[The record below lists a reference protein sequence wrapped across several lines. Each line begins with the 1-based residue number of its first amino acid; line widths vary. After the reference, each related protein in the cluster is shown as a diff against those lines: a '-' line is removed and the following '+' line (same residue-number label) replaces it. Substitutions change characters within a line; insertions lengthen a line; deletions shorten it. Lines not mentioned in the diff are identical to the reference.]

1 MPENVGAP
9 LLPADGALASGDFD
23 TAARLFADA
32 EAATP
37 ERDAQAQARHGQ
49 ACALRAAGDYAAAY
63 ALADRALSLLPTG
76 SRGALWVRSKFYA
89 PTACVNSVN
98 PRWLNASFGW
108 PRRPSI
114 GSSFRWS
121 ATKLESDSGG
131 VWPEAATVFEVLTKS
146 RHPLVRSQAMNNLAI
161 MRERAGEFAASVEL
175 LKRELVL
182 AREIDDQHG
191 QVVTQINLR
200 VLLAAGRRE
209 EARDVTF
216 AALAL
221 ADRAPVSSALKEQAA
236 QAVAAA
242 R

>member
-9 LLPADGALASGDFD
+9 LLLADGALGSGDFD

-49 ACALRAAGDYAAAY
+49 ACALRAAG
-63 ALADRALSLLPTG
+63 
-76 SRGALWVRSKFYA
+76 
-89 PTACVNSVN
+89 
-98 PRWLNASFGW
+98 
-108 PRRPSI
+108 
-114 GSSFRWS
+114 
-121 ATKLESDSGG
+121 
-131 VWPEAATVFEVLTKS
+131 EVLTKS
-146 RHPLVRSQAMNNLAI
+146 GHPLVRSQAMNNLAI

-191 QVVTQINLR
+191 QVVTQINLSR
-200 VLLAAGRRE
+200 VAAGRRE
-209 EARDVTF
+209 EARDVAF
-216 AALAL
+216 AVLAL
-221 ADRAPVSSALKEQAA
+221 ADRAPVSSPLKEQAA